1 MTGKSSNIIQ
11 MTGRGSVTLLLS
23 QEESK
28 FFFWAE
34 GRKQVGQLLS
44 NIIHIF
50 NLFDMVWACCILLI
64 SLGC

>member
-1 MTGKSSNIIQ
+1 MAYHEMTGKSSNIIQ

-44 NIIHIF
+44 NIIHLIF
-50 NLFDMVWACCILLI
+50 LTWCGHAVSF
-64 SLGC
+64 